1 MTSWPGEYPATW
13 TQLYEPDNALH
24 PYTRAIAPHRPQSL
38 PQLLGNDEAQGMK
51 FDRLNTRFFD
61 VLKKLGLISKRTYA
75 WVWLELE

>member
-1 MTSWPGEYPATW
+1 
-13 TQLYEPDNALH
+13 
-24 PYTRAIAPHRPQSL
+24 
-38 PQLLGNDEAQGMK
+38 MK